1 MTGVFIVSDNIYSPL
16 GATTAENFS
25 QLAAGASGVRRHED
39 PAMSLEPFYASLF
52 AKGHFE
58 QQDLIRTG
66 AATHGVADK
75 DSYSR
80 FERLLIASAGRALS
94 GSGVDARDKKT
105 IFILSTTKGNIDLL
119 EKEADNPA
127 LAGRVSLYGSAKKV
141 TEYFGFTNRPV
152 VVSNACISG
161 IIAVLT
167 ARRLILAG
175 RYENAVVV
183 GADLIT
189 RFILSGFQ
197 SFQAVSP
204 GSCRPFDRARDGI
217 NLGEGA
223 ATIILSSNRK
233 YDQGIRVLGGSVSN
247 DANHLSA
254 PSRTGEELCRA
265 IGRTIQEAGLSRQD
279 IDFISAH
286 GTATIYNDEMEAKAI
301 DMAGFSSTPL
311 NSLKG
316 YFGHTLGA
324 AGLIESVVSM
334 QSLRQ
339 DLVLPTFGFK
349 ELGVTKPLNVCT
361 GLLSLPLKICLKTAS
376 GFGGCNAALALGKS

>member
-1 MTGVFIVSDNIYSPL
+1 
-16 GATTAENFS
+16 
-25 QLAAGASGVRRHED
+25 
-39 PAMSLEPFYASLF
+39 
-52 AKGHFE
+52 
-58 QQDLIRTG
+58 
-66 AATHGVADK
+66 
-75 DSYSR
+75 
-80 FERLLIASAGRALS
+80 
-94 GSGVDARDKKT
+94 
-105 IFILSTTKGNIDLL
+105 
-119 EKEADNPA
+119 
-127 LAGRVSLYGSAKKV
+127 
-141 TEYFGFTNRPV
+141 
-152 VVSNACISG
+152 
-161 IIAVLT
+161 
-167 ARRLILAG
+167 
-175 RYENAVVV
+175 VVV